1 MEGTTGSRRQA
12 EQRVISYGSPLPT
25 RIMGQL
31 SVNLGRSLELQM
43 EAVIGYRSKVE
54 QPSCS
59 PGFPLST
66 QTTESPSA
74 FLVSS
79 SGQQT
84 EEKIGCV
91 RTVEQT
97 MVFREFPAPMPIMER
112 LWVTVAPFSEQWG
125 RSRRHHPPRLLHQL
139 QRLLR
144 HRGPDRLHR
153 LTRLHRPIRL
163 RLDTRGRLS

>member
-1 MEGTTGSRRQA
+1 MRT
-12 EQRVISYGSPLPT
+12 L
-25 RIMGQL
+25 GQL
-31 SVNLGRSLELQM
+31 PVNSGRSSGLQM
-43 EAVIGYRSKVE
+43 EAVIGYRNKVG

-59 PGFPLST
+59 LGFPLPT

-84 EEKIGCV
+84 EERLGCV
-91 RTVEQT
+91 RPVEQT
-97 MVFREFPAPMPIMER
+97 MVFREFPAPMPITER
-112 LWVTVAPFSEQWG
+112 LWVMVAPFSEELG
-125 RSRRHHPPRLLHQL
+125 RSHRQHPPRLLHQL

-153 LTRLHRPIRL
+153 LTQPHRLTQLHRLTRPHL
-163 RLDTRGRLS
+163 GTRGDLS

>member
-25 RIMGQL
+25 
-31 SVNLGRSLELQM
+31 
-43 EAVIGYRSKVE
+43 
-54 QPSCS
+54 
-59 PGFPLST
+59 
-66 QTTESPSA
+66 QTAESPSA

-97 MVFREFPAPMPIMER
+97 MVFREFPAPMPITER

-125 RSRRHHPPRLLHQL
+125 RSRRQHPPRLLHQL

-153 LTRLHRPIRL
+153 LTQPHRLTQLHRLTRPHL
-163 RLDTRGRLS
+163 GTRGDLRQETGVGKL